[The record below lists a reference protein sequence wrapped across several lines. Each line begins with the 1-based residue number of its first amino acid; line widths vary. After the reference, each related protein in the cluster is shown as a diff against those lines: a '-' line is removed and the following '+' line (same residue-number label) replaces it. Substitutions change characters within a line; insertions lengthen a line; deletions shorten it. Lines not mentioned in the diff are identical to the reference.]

1 MIAGA
6 AAIGFQLDPSLTPN
20 RIKALLQKAGR
31 SIAESGVTEVSLSQ
45 AAQVFGQDGGA
56 LANQGLT
63 PNTLV
68 DAATGDIDYAR
79 SSWSRS
85 SWSNA
90 SDLLR
95 SSWSRSSWS
104 CSTCGGDSAAVD
116 PSRSSWSRSSWSTSW
131 TK

>member
-1 MIAGA
+1 M
-6 AAIGFQLDPSLTPN
+6 PSLTPD
-20 RIKALLQKAGR
+20 RIKALLR
-31 SIAESGVTEVSLSQ
+31 DSDRPLTDSIDELSLVD
-45 AAQVFGQDGGA
+45 AARRFSTDGGR

-63 PNTLV
+63 PNEYI
-68 DAATGDIDYAR
+68 DPATGDIDYSR

-104 CSTCGGDSAAVD
+104 MAADSDPSQGGDDTVIPARSSW
-116 PSRSSWSRSSWSTSW
+116 SRSSWSRSSWSTSW